1 MLGGY
6 QQDHPLLLMADIR
19 CRIDGR
25 FVDAS
30 GQLLLRDNC
39 AGTRGVSGAPLLIDR
54 GGEWRV
60 AAIEVALE
68 MDSAHGAAVLLNEA
82 YQELLKR

>member
-6 QQDHPLLLMADIR
+6 QQDHPLLLIADTQ

-25 FVDAS
+25 LVDAS
-30 GQLLLRDNC
+30 GRLLLLHNC

-54 GGEWRV
+54 GGRWQV
-60 AAIEVALE
+60 AAIEVASE
-68 MDSAHGAAVLLNEA
+68 MGIAHGAAVVRHEA
-82 YQELLKR
+82 IKNF